1 MNRKWK
7 KILIFLLSCIM
18 SFIMSVS
25 LAYADEDISEDNALY
40 EEYNTII
47 KCVHKHTE
55 ECYLESDE
63 IIDLDATPSEAE
75 SNHREPAE
83 CTHECSEE
91 SGCIKKEN
99 KEEQTESNIDSG
111 TDSGAESEAESET
124 ESDKELDAEKNTES
138 DKELDAEEN
147 IESDEKPEAEQEQS
161 GKPDCIC
168 QELCIGEDI
177 NIGCPVCSIEGVD
190 LSLCLGEENESEKK
204 IILTWKWM

>member
-1 MNRKWK
+1 MEENIMNRKWK

-25 LAYADEDISEDNALY
+25 LAYADEDIFEDNASY
-40 EEYNTII
+40 EDYDTII

-99 KEEQTESNIDSG
+99 KEEQTESDI
-111 TDSGAESEAESET
+111 DSGAESEAETET

-138 DKELDAEEN
+138 DG
-147 IESDEKPEAEQEQS
+147 KPETEQEQPE
-161 GKPDCIC
+161 KPDCIC

-177 NIGCPVCSIEGVD
+177 NIGCPVCSIEGAD